1 MRTLHTLLATALLV
15 TAGSAFAA
23 TTLSKED
30 AIAKAQAIHPGEV
43 VKAYTEVQ
51 HGRTLWEVQ
60 IKGADGRKAA
70 IFIDAETGEQ
80 DLKAK

>member
-1 MRTLHTLLATALLV
+1 MRTLNTLLAAALLA

-23 TTLSKED
+23 TLTREE

-43 VKAYTEVQ
+43 IKAYTEVQ

-60 IKGADGRKAA
+60 IKGEDGRKAA

>member
-1 MRTLHTLLATALLV
+1 M
-15 TAGSAFAA
+15 
-23 TTLSKED
+23 
-30 AIAKAQAIHPGEV
+30 

-60 IKGADGRKAA
+60 IKGEDGRKAA